1 MGTDCILRS
10 DYYRNI
16 WRKDMKGIILAGGS
30 GTRLY
35 PLTKVTS
42 KQLLPIY
49 DKPMIYY
56 PVSVLMSA
64 GIRDILIISTPQ
76 DLPRFEALLGDGSQF
91 GIKLSY
97 AEQPSPDGLAQAFI
111 IGEEFI
117 GKDCVAMVLGD
128 NIFHGHGLKKRL
140 RAAVRNA
147 RSGKGATVFGYYVDD
162 PERFGIVE
170 FDKEGHAVSIEEKPK
185 KPKSNY
191 CVTGLYFY
199 DNRVVEYAKKLK
211 PSKRGELEITD
222 LNRIYLKKGE
232 LNVELLGQGFTWL
245 DTGTHESLVEA
256 TNFVMTVENHQN
268 RKIGCLEDI
277 AYINGWITREQV
289 EAVIKLYKNNQYGR
303 YLQDVLDGK
312 YLDVIRDKKR
322 LEKLEEQEK

>member
-1 MGTDCILRS
+1 
-10 DYYRNI
+10 
-16 WRKDMKGIILAGGS
+16 MKGIILAGGS

-56 PVSVLMSA
+56 PMSVLMNA
-64 GIRDILIISTPQ
+64 GIRDILVISTPQ
-76 DLPRFEALLGDGSQF
+76 DLPRFKDLLGDGHQF
-91 GIKLSY
+91 GVNLSY

-117 GKDCVAMVLGD
+117 GSDNVAMVLGD
-128 NIFHGHGLKKRL
+128 NIFAGHGLSKRL
-140 RAAVRNA
+140 RTAVQNA
-147 RSGKGATVFGYYVDD
+147 ENGKGATVFGYYVDD
-162 PERFGIVE
+162 PWRFGIVE
-170 FDKEGHAVSIEEKPK
+170 FDKDGHAVSIEEKPEH
-185 KPKSNY
+185 PKSNY

-199 DNRVVEYAKKLK
+199 DNRVVEYAKGLK

-222 LNRIYLKKGE
+222 LNRIYLEQGE

-256 TNFVMTVENHQN
+256 TNFVMTMEKHQH
-268 RKIGCLEDI
+268 RKIACLEDI
-277 AYINGWITREQV
+277 AYMNGWITREDV
-289 EAVIKLYKNNQYGR
+289 LETYEVMKKNQYGQ
-303 YLQDVLDGK
+303 YLKDVIDGK
-312 YLDVIRDKKR
+312 YVDAKK
-322 LEKLEEQEK
+322 